1 MVIIADVTNAFK
13 ILITMTKHKKI
24 IMTKLFWWWVS
35 LLKTPIDKTN
45 DYNDYDNDCDEEC
58 LFLAEES

>member
-1 MVIIADVTNAFK
+1 
-13 ILITMTKHKKI
+13 MTKPIII

>member
-1 MVIIADVTNAFK
+1 M
-13 ILITMTKHKKI
+13 MS
-24 IMTKLFWWWVS
+24 VS
-35 LLKTPIDKTN
+35 FEDSYTVDKTN